1 MADPPQLIDLLPAV
15 YRVRDAAQGGP
26 LTALLGVIQTEVDRL
41 RDDMAG
47 LYSNWFIETCDEWVV
62 PYIGQLLGVQGIS
75 PTGNAGFSQRGFVA
89 NTIGYRRSKGTAAVL
104 ERLGQDI
111 TGWSAHAV
119 EFFELLQGTQY
130 LNHVRPTG
138 QATASLHDANAL
150 ELVNSPFDTFAHSA
164 EVRHIDNGRGRYD
177 IANVAVFLWRIGAYP
192 LARSTASPVTG
203 QAGMYRFSPIG
214 LDQPLFNYQ
223 RTAPDPDARTGPQDV
238 PAPLSRL
245 AVYTELQELDTP
257 GAVPPASGYF
267 DAAVPV
273 LTVWINGSAV
283 PVSALS
289 ICDLTDDTRR
299 APSGAT
305 VAIDP
310 ELGRLALAPGAA
322 TPATLE
328 VSWAYGFPADIG
340 GGPYDRQAALDQWV
354 GEDSAIGFQ
363 KGVSRDAADDTA
375 NLFLSLSDAVAAWN
389 AESPAP
395 ALGVIT
401 VMDNRTYTG
410 DLAITVPA
418 GSTLVLT
425 AADWPTVT
433 DPLSQLQSRQPGN
446 LAASQLRPLLV
457 GDIAVTGSAA
467 TDDQPPAQLIIDG
480 LLIEGSVTVAPGAL
494 GRLSISNCTIVPTAG
509 GITVQPG
516 TGEADG
522 NIALEVDVAQ
532 SITGPIETP
541 ALIELLSIQD
551 SIVDGNGGVALTGP
565 PTTISTTTVFGTATP
580 ETLTAS
586 DVIFAGAVTV
596 TRRQQGCVR
605 YSYVAPGSTVPRGYH
620 CVPSNGNGDSV
631 VPEFT
636 SSSYGDAAYGQ
647 LASTCPAEISAGAD
661 DGGEMGAYNL
671 LHGAY
676 RLASLSAA
684 INDYLRFGLEA
695 GILFAT

>member
-1 MADPPQLIDLLPAV
+1 MAEPQQLIDLLPAV
-15 YRVRDAAQGGP
+15 YRVRDAAQGGQ

-41 RDDMAG
+41 RDDIGG

-89 NTIGYRRSKGTAAVL
+89 NTIGYRRAKGTAAVL
-104 ERLGQDI
+104 ERLGHDI

-130 LNHVRPTG
+130 LNHVRPAA

-150 ELVNSPFDTFAHSA
+150 ELVNGPFDTFAHSA

-192 LARSTASPVTG
+192 LARGTASPVSG

-214 LDQPLFNYQ
+214 IDQPLFNYQ
-223 RTAPDPDARTGPQDV
+223 RTTPGADARTGPQDV

-245 AVYTELQELDTP
+245 ALHTELAQLDTP
-257 GAVPPASGYF
+257 GAVSPASGYF

-273 LTVWINGSAV
+273 LTVWIDGAAI
-283 PVSALS
+283 PVSELS
-289 ICDLTDDTRR
+289 ICDLTDETRR
-299 APSGAT
+299 APTGAT

-310 ELGRLALAPGAA
+310 QLGRLALAPGAA
-322 TPATLE
+322 TPDALE
-328 VSWAYGFPADIG
+328 VSSAYGFPADIG
-340 GGPYDRQAALDQWV
+340 GGPYDRQAALSQWITQ
-354 GEDSAIGFQ
+354 DSAIDFQ
-363 KGVSRDAADDTA
+363 KGVSRDAADDSA
-375 NLFLSLSDAVAAWN
+375 NLFESLSEAVGAWN
-389 AESPAP
+389 AASPAP
-395 ALGVIT
+395 SLGVIA

-410 DLAITVPA
+410 DLAVTVPA

-433 DPLSQLQSRQPGN
+433 DPLTDLQSRAPGN

-457 GDIAVTGSAA
+457 GDITVTGSAA
-467 TDDQPPAQLIIDG
+467 TGDEAPGRLVIDG
-480 LLIEGSVTVAPGAL
+480 LLIQGTVTVAPGAL
-494 GRLSISNCTIVPTAG
+494 GRLAISNCTIVPTAG
-509 GITVQPG
+509 GVTVAPG

-522 NIALEVDVAQ
+522 NIALEVDIAQ
-532 SITGPIETP
+532 SVTGPIKAP
-541 ALIELLSIQD
+541 PLIELLSVQD
-551 SIVDGNGGVALTGP
+551 SIIDAGGDVALDGP
-565 PTTISTTTVFGTATP
+565 PTTISTSTVFGTATP

-586 DVIFAGAVTV
+586 DVIFTGTVTV

-605 YSYVAPGSTVPRGYH
+605 YSYVAPGSTVPRRYH
-620 CVPSNGNGDSV
+620 CVPADGGDLV

-636 SSSYGDAAYGQ
+636 SSGYGEAAYGQ
-647 LASTCPAEISAGAD
+647 LATTCSAEIATGAD

-676 RLASLSAA
+676 RLASLRAG